1 MNRDDAS
8 HTHQPSVLFVD
19 DDANMGATVVRGL
32 AKLGMSAEHVGSS
45 ADALARLAASAA
57 FDAVVTDV
65 RMQGMDGIALSERIA
80 ETNPELPVIV
90 VTGFGSLETAIR
102 AMRAGAYDFLTKPF
116 EIDTLHLALK
126 RAIQHKALRE
136 EVRRLRAEGR
146 SAAPSDE
153 LVGRSPAMQ
162 RVYDLVS
169 RVADAEVSVLITG
182 ETGSGKELVARALHR
197 QSRRVAGPFV
207 TLNCS
212 AVPEALLESEL
223 FGHHKGAFTDARGAR
238 KGLFVQAHGGTLF
251 LDEIGDLPLA
261 LQPKLLRALQERVI
275 RPVGADTEVPVDVRV
290 IAATHRDLEQM
301 VEERTFREDL
311 YYRLNVVTID
321 LPPLRA
327 RGNDVLLLA
336 QTFLET
342 ASQRSHKP
350 LRGIRPEAAE
360 RLLAYPWPGNVREL
374 VNCIERAVALTRHD
388 EVTVEDLPPKV
399 RDHQRR
405 TVVVVPDRPDEL
417 VAMDEIE
424 RRYLEKVMEA
434 VRGNKT
440 QAAAV
445 LGWDRKR
452 LYRKLE
458 KYGLL
463 PEGSRATEPPQE

>member
-1 MNRDDAS
+1 MTSGAFP
-8 HTHQPSVLFVD
+8 HTTQPTVLFVD
-19 DDANMGATVVRGL
+19 DDVHMGATVVRGL
-32 AKLGMSAEHVGSS
+32 AKLGMTVVHVTSAKAALE
-45 ADALARLAASAA
+45 AIDANAALE
-57 FDAVVTDV
+57 AVVTDV
-65 RMQGMDGIALSERIA
+65 RMHGMDGLTLSERIA
-80 ETNPELPVIV
+80 EKSPELPVIV

-102 AMRAGAYDFLTKPF
+102 AIRAGAYDFLTKPF
-116 EIDTLHLALK
+116 EIDALHLALT

-136 EVRRLRAEGR
+136 EVRRLRSEGR
-146 SAAPSDE
+146 RAAPSDE
-153 LVGRSPAMQ
+153 MVGRSPAMQ
-162 RVYDLVS
+162 CVYDLVS

-182 ETGSGKELVARALHR
+182 ETGTGKELVARALHR

-207 TLNCS
+207 VVNC
-212 AVPEALLESEL
+212 AALPEALLESEL
-223 FGHHKGAFTDARGAR
+223 FGHSKGAFTDAHSAR

-275 RPVGADTEVPVDVRV
+275 RPLGTNTEVPVDVRV

-301 VEERTFREDL
+301 VEERSFREDL

-336 QTFLET
+336 QHFLEA
-342 ASQRSHKP
+342 ASARANKP

-374 VNCIERAVALTRHD
+374 ANCIERAVALTRHD
-388 EVTVEDLPPKV
+388 EITVEDLPPKV
-399 RDHQRR
+399 REHERR
-405 TVVVVPDRPDEL
+405 SVVVVPEHPDEL
-417 VAMDEIE
+417 LPMDEIE
-424 RRYLEKVMEA
+424 RRYVEKVMEA
-434 VRGNKT
+434 VGGNKS
-440 QAAAV
+440 QAAAI

-463 PEGSRATEPPQE
+463 RMGTRKSEPPVG